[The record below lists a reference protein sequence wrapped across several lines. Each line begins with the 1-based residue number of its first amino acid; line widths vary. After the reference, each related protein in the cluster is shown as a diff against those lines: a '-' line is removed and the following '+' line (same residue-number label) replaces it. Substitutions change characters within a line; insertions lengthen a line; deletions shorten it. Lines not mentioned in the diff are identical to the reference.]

1 MSELK
6 MSVLIM
12 SDIHMLYVVFFYG
25 EIYTAGKNFKLP
37 PVVTNIT
44 SGFIFLLVILQSLGK
59 LKEALVHLCFVSGH
73 S

>member
-1 MSELK
+1 

-12 SDIHMLYVVFFYG
+12 SDIHMLYVVFSYG
-25 EIYTAGKNFKLP
+25 EIYTAGKKFKLP

-44 SGFIFLLVILQSLGK
+44 SGFILLVILQSLGK

>member
-12 SDIHMLYVVFFYG
+12 SDIHMLYVVFFHG
-25 EIYTAGKNFKLP
+25 EIYTSGKNSQLP
-37 PVVTNIT
+37 LVVTNIT
-44 SGFIFLLVILQSLGK
+44 PGFLFLLVILQSLGK
-59 LKEALVHLCFVSGH
+59 LKEVLVHFCFVSGH

>member
-12 SDIHMLYVVFFYG
+12 SDIYLLYVFFYG
-25 EIYTAGKNFKLP
+25 TIYTAGKSFKLP

-59 LKEALVHLCFVSGH
+59 LKEALVHLCFVSGR